1 MAKVSIGTV
10 DRVLHDRGEVN
21 PETHGRVM
29 QFVEELG
36 YTPNLLAKSLALK
49 KKFTIAVLLPFA
61 GKNNPYWSKPLDGFK
76 AASEELSDFNTQI
89 EIFSFDPS
97 DEPSFVHEF
106 KRMISTAPDGV
117 IMAPNFHEAALRL
130 TPECRERNI
139 PYILIDNNLDDGSGF
154 AYFGQDAFQS
164 GIVAAKLMHYGL
176 PENSLVLILNL
187 AGNKMITR
195 HMQHRE
201 NGYISYFSKE
211 IPGHKIRTLSF
222 AIDISDTR
230 EPESSLKK
238 ILNDHQDISG
248 IFVTNSR
255 VHRVAESLEALG
267 IMGLRI
273 IGYDLVHANREYL
286 KKGMID
292 YLIGQKPE
300 DQGYKSAMAMFDYLL
315 NKKKAARI
323 NYSSIDIILKENIDY
338 YK

>member
-21 PETHGRVM
+21 PETHGRIM

-49 KKFTIAVLLPFA
+49 KKFVITVLVPHA

-76 AASEELSDFNTQI
+76 AASEELSDFNTRI
-89 EIFSFDPS
+89 EIFSFDTG
-97 DEPSFVHEF
+97 DESSFIHEF
-106 KRMISTAPDGV
+106 KRMISSAPDGV
-117 IMAPNFHEAALRL
+117 IVAPHFHEAALKL
-130 TPECRERNI
+130 TQECRDRNI
-139 PYILIDNNLDDGSGF
+139 PYILIDNNLDDGSGL

-187 AGNKMITR
+187 AGNKVITR

-201 NGYISYFSKE
+201 NGFISYFSKE
-211 IPGHKIRTLSF
+211 IPGHKIQTLSF
-222 AIDISDTR
+222 AIDISDER
-230 EPESSLKK
+230 EPEASLKK
-238 ILNDHQDISG
+238 ILNEHQDISG

-255 VHRVAESLEALG
+255 IHRVAESLEALD
-267 IMGLRI
+267 IFGLRI
-273 IGYDLVHANREYL
+273 VGYDLVHANCEFL

-292 YLIGQKPE
+292 YLIGQKPAE
-300 DQGYKSAMAMFDYLL
+300 QGYKSAMAMFDYLL
-315 NKKKAARI
+315 NKKKADRI
-323 NYSSIDIILKENIDY
+323 NFSAIDIIMKENIDF